1 MKKGIYYSLLAA
13 LISGISIFYNKIVI
27 VKDLDPVIFNIFKN
41 GGAALILSIF
51 LFSQPAQKN
60 FHSLTLSNWKKIILI
75 GLIGGSLPFLLFF
88 EGLKIIPAINANL
101 IQKSLFIWVA
111 FLALPIL
118 QEKLN
123 IWQITGYLLVIAG
136 NFLIGNLSPLSL
148 GNGELLILLATLLWS
163 VEIIVSKKLLNDH
176 LNSHLV
182 SWGRM
187 FFGTIFL
194 LQIGRAHV

>member
-182 SWGRM
+182 SW
-187 FFGTIFL
+187 
-194 LQIGRAHV
+194 